1 MNILVLCTGNS
12 ARSILAEALLNAR
25 GEGRITAYSAGSK
38 PTGRVHPQA
47 LATLEAQGI
56 RVPTARSKS
65 WDEFEAEEAPK
76 MDVVITV
83 CNSAAAEECPFWP
96 GAPLTT
102 HWGHPDPAAA
112 APEDQPQA
120 FAKVFER
127 LDRQVAALLDQ
138 PIETLDRPALSGL
151 LAGIGALP

>member
-1 MNILVLCTGNS
+1 MNALVLCTGNS

-25 GEGRITAYSAGSK
+25 GAGRVTAYSAGSR
-38 PTGRVHPQA
+38 PAGQVHPQA
-47 LATLEAQGI
+47 LATLAAHGI
-56 RVPTARSKS
+56 PVSDARSKS
-65 WDEFEAEEAPK
+65 WDEFGGDDAPN

-83 CNSAAAEECPFWP
+83 CDSAAAEECPFWP

-112 APEDQPQA
+112 AAEDQPRA
-120 FAKVFER
+120 FDDVFER
-127 LDRQVAALLDQ
+127 LERQVAALLDQ
-138 PIETLDRPALSGL
+138 PIEDLDSPALSGL